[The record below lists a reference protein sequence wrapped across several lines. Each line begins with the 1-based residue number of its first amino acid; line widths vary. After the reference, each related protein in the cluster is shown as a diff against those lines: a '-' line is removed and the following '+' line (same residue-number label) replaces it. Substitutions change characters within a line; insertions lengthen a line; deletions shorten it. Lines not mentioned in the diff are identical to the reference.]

1 MESVAVA
8 KVLIYPANNHENQCV
23 NIQEKAIK
31 RAGVDVA
38 YSLREI
44 SCQEFSEWL

>member
-1 MESVAVA
+1 MESVTVA
-8 KVLIYPANNHENQCV
+8 KVLIYPANNHENQCI

-44 SCQEFSEWL
+44 FFQEFSEWL